1 MALQDVATVVENIK
15 NAIGFNA
22 GDIGY
27 YLAAAGLMI
36 LVLAAVFV
44 IGAII
49 YRGLK
54 SISYMETGEFARFL
68 IISAI
73 VLLVLGAIWP

>member
-1 MALQDVATVVENIK
+1 MAMQDVASVLHNIRS
-15 NAIGFNA
+15 ALGFNA

-36 LVLAAVFV
+36 LVLAALF
-44 IGAII
+44 IGGAIV